1 MMAENS
7 RLSRA
12 LAVSCA
18 FHLFMLLGL
27 AWLAGPVIHEPAAVE
42 QVIELELAAP
52 GEEGPDGSD
61 APAAPQEQAQ
71 AMATPRQPVQQQRN
85 PRIPQERAP
94 RQAAASAIVTEA
106 AETAGTGDGEA
117 AAVSAGG
124 GVSEGNDG
132 HGAAGDGSGSGG
144 GKGSQGLIPPGIL
157 SKVEPVYPQAAR
169 NAGQSGTV
177 MLRIQILPNGR
188 SGNITVTASSGYGL
202 LDDAA
207 VNAVRQWRF
216 IPAKDRSS
224 GKTVACYTTLPVTF
238 QLNS

>member
-12 LAVSCA
+12 LAVSCV

-52 GEEGPDGSD
+52 GEEGPAGSD
-61 APAAPQEQAQ
+61 APAAPQEQA
-71 AMATPRQPVQQQRN
+71 MATPPQAVQQQSS
-85 PRIPQERAP
+85 PRVLKERVP
-94 RQAAASAIVTEA
+94 RQAAAPAMATEA

-117 AAVSAGG
+117 GAVSAGG
-124 GVSEGNDG
+124 GVSDGNDG
-132 HGAAGDGSGSGG
+132 HGPAGDGSGNGG